1 MSCQLKEIVVAHS
14 PDSDDAF
21 MFYGIAKGLLDTDGL
36 KINQVHKDIQSL
48 NQEALE
54 GKYEVSAISFAAYP
68 HIADTYKIMACG
80 ASMGDNYG
88 PVLVCREDFDEADLD
103 KTVVA
108 IPGKLTTA
116 YLALNLYKP
125 GLETKEEEFDQIIKM
140 VADGRYDAGL
150 LIHEGQL
157 TYKDL
162 GLKKLVDLGE
172 WFMTETNL
180 PLPLGGNAIRR
191 DLGDEMINKLSD
203 ILKRSIQFSLDN
215 RKDALAYAMTFAP
228 DIPEDLAD
236 RFVGMYVNELTVDQG
251 KRGEAAIRKL
261 FEMANERGL
270 YTKPVVP
277 EFV

>member
-36 KINQVHKDIQSL
+36 KIKQVHRDIQSL

-68 HIADTYKIMACG
+68 HIADTYKIMTCG

-88 PVLVCREDFDEADLD
+88 PVLVCREDFNEADLE

-125 GLETKEEEFDQIIKM
+125 GLKTQEEEFDQIIKM

-191 DLGDEMINKLSD
+191 DLGDEMIKKLSD
-203 ILKRSIQFSLDN
+203 VLKRSIQFSLDN

-251 KRGEAAIRKL
+251 KRGEAASRKL

-270 YTKPVVP
+270 YPEPVVP

>member
-1 MSCQLKEIVVAHS
+1 
-14 PDSDDAF
+14 
-21 MFYGIAKGLLDTDGL
+21 KGLLDTDGL

-68 HIADTYKIMACG
+68 HIADTYKIMICG

-88 PVLVCREDFDEADLD
+88 PVLVCREDFDEAGLD

-108 IPGKLTTA
+108 TPGKLTTA

>member
-36 KINQVHKDIQSL
+36 KIKQVHKDIQSL

-68 HIADTYKIMACG
+68 HIADTYKIMTCG

-88 PVLVCREDFDEADLD
+88 PVLVCREGFDEADLD

-125 GLETKEEEFDQIIKM
+125 GLETKEEEFDQIINM

-191 DLGDEMINKLSD
+191 DLGDEMINKLSA

-236 RFVGMYVNELTVDQG
+236 RFVGMYVNDLTVDQG

-270 YTKPVVP
+270 YSKPVVP
-277 EFV
+277 DFV

>member
-36 KINQVHKDIQSL
+36 KIKQVHKDIQSL

-68 HIADTYKIMACG
+68 YIADTYKIMTCG

-88 PVLVCREDFDEADLD
+88 PVLVCREDFDEADLE

-162 GLKKLVDLGE
+162 GLRKLVDLGE

-191 DLGDEMINKLSD
+191 DLGDEMINKLSN

-228 DIPEDLAD
+228 DIPQDLAD

-270 YTKPVVP
+270 YSKPVVP

>member
-36 KINQVHKDIQSL
+36 KIRQVHKDIQSL

-68 HIADTYKIMACG
+68 HIADTYKIMTCG

-88 PVLVCREDFDEADLD
+88 PVLVCREDFNEADLE

-172 WFMTETNL
+172 WFMQETNL

-191 DLGDEMINKLSD
+191 DLGDEMIKKLSD
-203 ILKRSIQFSLDN
+203 VLKRSIQFSLDN

-270 YTKPVVP
+270 YAEPVVP

>member
-36 KINQVHKDIQSL
+36 KIKQVHKDIQSL

-68 HIADTYKIMACG
+68 HIADTYKIMTCG

-191 DLGDEMINKLSD
+191 DLGDELINKLSD

-270 YTKPVVP
+270 YSKPVVP

>member
-1 MSCQLKEIVVAHS
+1 MSCQLKEVVVAHS

-21 MFYGIAKGLLDTDGL
+21 MFYGIAKGLLNTDG
-36 KINQVHKDIQSL
+36 ITIRQVHKDIQSL

-68 HIADTYKIMACG
+68 YICDQYKIMTCG

-88 PVLVCREDFDEADLD
+88 PVLVARNGFDLKDLD

-116 YLALNLYKP
+116 YLGLNLYKP
-125 GLETKEEEFDQIIKM
+125 GLSVKEEEFDQITKL
-140 VADGRYDAGL
+140 VADGVYDAGL

-157 TYKDL
+157 TYKNL
-162 GLKKLVDLGE
+162 GLTKLVDLGE
-172 WFMTETNL
+172 WFMAETGL

-191 DLGDEMINKLSD
+191 DLGDELIGRLSR
-203 ILKRSIQFSLDN
+203 ILKESIQYSLDN
-215 RKDALAYAMTFAP
+215 RKEALAYAMTFAP
-228 DIPEDLAD
+228 DVPEDLAD
-236 RFVGMYVNELTVDQG
+236 KFVGMYVNDLTVDQG
-251 KRGEAAIRKL
+251 DRGEKAIRKL

-270 YTKPVVP
+270 FEKQVVP
-277 EFV
+277 EFA

>member
-36 KINQVHKDIQSL
+36 KIKQVHKDIQSL

-68 HIADTYKIMACG
+68 HIADTYKIMTCG

-125 GLETKEEEFDQIIKM
+125 GLETKEEEFDQIINM

-191 DLGDEMINKLSD
+191 DLGDEMINKLSA

-236 RFVGMYVNELTVDQG
+236 RFVGMYVNDLTVDQG

-270 YTKPVVP
+270 YSKPVVP

>member
-68 HIADTYKIMACG
+68 HIADTYKIMTCG

>member
-36 KINQVHKDIQSL
+36 KIKQVHKDIQSL

-68 HIADTYKIMACG
+68 HIADTYKIMTCG

-88 PVLVCREDFDEADLD
+88 PVLVCREDFNEADLE

-125 GLETKEEEFDQIIKM
+125 GLKTQEEEFDQIIKM

-172 WFMTETNL
+172 WFMQETNL

-191 DLGDEMINKLSD
+191 DLGDEMIKKLSD
-203 ILKRSIQFSLDN
+203 VLKRSIQFSLDN

-270 YTKPVVP
+270 YPEPVVP